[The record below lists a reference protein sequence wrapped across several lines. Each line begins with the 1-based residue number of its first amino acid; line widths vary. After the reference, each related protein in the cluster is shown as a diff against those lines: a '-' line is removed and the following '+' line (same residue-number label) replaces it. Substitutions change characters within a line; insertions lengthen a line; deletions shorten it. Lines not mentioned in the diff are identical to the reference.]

1 MRSGIRGARVR
12 RARRDLDGRP
22 YHRLRS
28 PLRRSA
34 AVRAVARGRG
44 LEARATRG
52 PPGWRAPAER
62 RDAPRSPARRERRP
76 ADRDRAQCRGSAGG
90 VGRLREHPRRRA
102 DGGAG
107 DRQRRRDGA
116 AGEAG
121 EGVAGP
127 EGGSVSHLAKLV
139 AQAVA
144 DAREREKQ
152 PLPLE
157 APPLRPF
164 PRAGLIA
171 EVKRASPSRG
181 AINPG
186 LDPARLAQAY
196 ALGGASAI
204 SVLTDRVHF
213 GGSLDDL
220 RVARAAAPLPV
231 LRKDFIVTEFQ
242 VREARAYGADAVLLI
257 AAAAPLAT
265 LRPLRQLARELG
277 MAVLFEVH
285 EESELD
291 AARACE
297 PDLLGVNARNLKT
310 LEVHPDAFARVAP
323 LAREI
328 APLVAES
335 GVRTPEDARRLRALG
350 ASMLLVGEALSS
362 AADPQSATRRL
373 VQA

>member
-1 MRSGIRGARVR
+1 
-12 RARRDLDGRP
+12 
-22 YHRLRS
+22 
-28 PLRRSA
+28 
-34 AVRAVARGRG
+34 
-44 LEARATRG
+44 
-52 PPGWRAPAER
+52 
-62 RDAPRSPARRERRP
+62 
-76 ADRDRAQCRGSAGG
+76 
-90 VGRLREHPRRRA
+90 
-102 DGGAG
+102 
-107 DRQRRRDGA
+107 
-116 AGEAG
+116 
-121 EGVAGP
+121 
-127 EGGSVSHLAKLV
+127 VSHLAKLV

-335 GVRTPEDARRLRALG
+335 GVRTPDDARRLRALG